1 LSTLHSHDTDFLTH
15 FSLSVLASYTLGPL
29 DQKYSWEQLWQLEQH
44 FKMEPYP
51 DLQARK
57 IMATRL
63 KLKEEQ
69 VEAWFIERSL
79 EQEMRPPLAR
89 LQPSARDDT
98 SSPSHKALCC
108 HQPSWKYR
116 LLPINPPEC
125 STSCKH
131 SC

>member
-1 LSTLHSHDTDFLTH
+1 MEAPPNSLT
-15 FSLSVLASYTLGPL
+15 SSTLGPL
-29 DQKYSWEQLWQLEQH
+29 DQKYSWEQLQELEEH

-69 VEAWFIERSL
+69 VEAWFVQRSL
-79 EQEMRPPLAR
+79 EQEMRPALAR
-89 LQPSARDDT
+89 LQQSARDDA
-98 SSPSHKALCC
+98 SPSHKACC
-108 HQPSWKYR
+108 CRPPSWKYR
-116 LLPINPPEC
+116 LIPINPPES
-125 STSCKH
+125 STSCCKH